1 MFEKIS
7 PIKSSSEKKKACK
20 TPTPRVVVVEQPLRL
35 KSERSQDDQ
44 VLLKERAVGTKIGAA
59 SAQAAKAVSKASVKE
74 KAAQAQ
80 TESKHVQCD
89 IFPINPPLYSDAESF
104 SRVVSI
110 KRVFFCPIYKTVRA
124 DIIVQKIYLG
134 DDRMT
139 RVSQEKTVLLRELK
153 YSDPLLFTA
162 YLETLY
168 TPKLKHAK

>member
-44 VLLKERAVGTKIGAA
+44 VLLKERAVSAKMGAA
-59 SAQAAKAVSKASVKE
+59 SAHS
-74 KAAQAQ
+74 QAQ

-110 KRVFFCPIYKTVRA
+110 KRVFFCPVYKTVRA

-139 RVSQEKTVLLRELK
+139 RVSQEKTVLLRELN

-168 TPKLKHAK
+168 THKLKHAK

>member
-1 MFEKIS
+1 M
-7 PIKSSSEKKKACK
+7 
-20 TPTPRVVVVEQPLRL
+20 VVEQPVRLR
-35 KSERSQDDQ
+35 SERSQDDHQ
-44 VLLKERAVGTKIGAA
+44 VLLKERAAGAKMG
-59 SAQAAKAVSKASVKE
+59 AAKAEAAKTVPKPSFKE
-74 KAAQAQ
+74 KAARAQ

-89 IFPINPPLYSDAESF
+89 IFPVNPPLYSDAESF

-110 KRVFFCPIYKTVRA
+110 KRVFFCPVYKTVRA

-153 YSDPLLFTA
+153 NSDPLLFTA

-168 TPKLKHAK
+168 TPQHKHAK